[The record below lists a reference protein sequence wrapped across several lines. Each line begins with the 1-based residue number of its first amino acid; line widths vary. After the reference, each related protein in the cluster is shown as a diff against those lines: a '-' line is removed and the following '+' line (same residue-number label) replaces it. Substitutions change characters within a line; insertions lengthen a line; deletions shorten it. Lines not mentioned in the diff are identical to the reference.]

1 MLAITE
7 MFVFVVEDE
16 DRGEELL
23 GVRRHGRWV
32 PLVATDRQRTA
43 EMIPVA
49 EQADRPY
56 RILRFSQRED
66 ITEKLPK
73 RSHKRGA
80 VSAVSVALA
89 ADEDGDEAI
98 VTSDAEHL
106 PLVCVFPSGLRAMI
120 RAAEATGQAF
130 RMIRFC
136 GREDLT
142 ERFVPSIR
150 SMESPGAAV
159 PAPGDPSS
167 SPHP

>member
-1 MLAITE
+1 MPAITE
-7 MFVFVVEDE
+7 MFVFVAEDA

-23 GVRRHGRWV
+23 GVRRHGRWL

-43 EMIPVA
+43 EMIAVA

-89 ADEDGDEAI
+89 VDEDGDEAI

-106 PLVCVFPSGLRAMI
+106 PLVCVFPSGLRTMI

-136 GREDLT
+136 NREDLT
-142 ERFVPSIR
+142 ERFVPAIG
-150 SMESPGAAV
+150 PTGL
-159 PAPGDPSS
+159 
-167 SPHP
+167 